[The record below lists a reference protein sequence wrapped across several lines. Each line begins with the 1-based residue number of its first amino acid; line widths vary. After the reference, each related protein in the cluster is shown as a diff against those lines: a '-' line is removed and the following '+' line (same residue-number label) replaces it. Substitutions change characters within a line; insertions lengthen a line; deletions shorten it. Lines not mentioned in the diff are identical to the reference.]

1 MITFAHPWVLLLL
14 PCLAWLAW
22 VRRRRAVPA
31 AFLYSSARLMRGL
44 VPLRRRGP
52 SWWLQMLRG
61 LGLACGIVALAQP
74 RWSHSET
81 RITASGVDIVVV
93 FDMSGS
99 MAAEDFIV
107 EGRRINRMEMSRR
120 VLRGFI
126 ERRPND
132 RIGLV
137 VFATDAYVA
146 VPPTLDHDY
155 LLRTLERLELGD
167 IPGDQTAIGMGL
179 ASALNRLREVPGKSR
194 VVILMTDG
202 QNNAGK
208 IDPRTA
214 AEAAQAMGVRVYT
227 IGVGTRGR
235 APTPV
240 QDVFGRKFYRWVDV
254 DIDEET
260 LRSIAD
266 RTGGR
271 YYRADNAERFE
282 EIYREIDRLEKTEVE
297 VKKYARHRELFGWWV
312 AMALVLLVIE
322 VVLAETVWRR
332 LP

>member
-1 MITFAHPWVLLLL
+1 VITFAHPWVLLFLL
-14 PCLAWLAW
+14 VLPVLAWL
-22 VRRRRAVPA
+22 RRRRAVPA

-44 VPLRRRGP
+44 VPLRRWGP
-52 SWWLQMLRG
+52 SRWLQALRWMS
-61 LGLACGIVALAQP
+61 LACGIVALAQP
-74 RWSHSET
+74 RLSHSET
-81 RITASGVDIVVV
+81 RVTASGVDIVVA

-99 MAAEDFIV
+99 MAAEDFVV
-107 EGRRINRMEMSRR
+107 EGRRINRLEMSRR
-120 VLRGFI
+120 VLREFI
-126 ERRPND
+126 RRRPND

-137 VFATDAYVA
+137 VFATDAFVA

-155 LLRTLERLELGD
+155 LLQALERLELGD

-179 ASALNRLREVPGKSR
+179 ASALNRLREVPARSR
-194 VVILMTDG
+194 LVILMTDG

-214 AEAAQAMGVRVYT
+214 AEAAQALGVKVYT

-240 QDVFGRKFYRWVDV
+240 QDVFGRRFYRWVEV
-254 DIDEET
+254 DIDEDT
-260 LRSIAD
+260 LRYIAD

-282 EIYREIDRLEKTEVE
+282 EIYREIDRMEKTDVE
-297 VKKYARHRELFGWWV
+297 VRKYARHRELFGWWV
-312 AMALVLLVIE
+312 SAAVLLLAME
-322 VVLAETVWRR
+322 VVLGETVWRR

>member
-1 MITFAHPWVLLLL
+1 MTFGRPWWLLLLLLL
-14 PCLAWLAW
+14 PLLAWL
-22 VRRRRAVPA
+22 RRRRGPPP
-31 AFLYSSARLMRGL
+31 AFLYSSARLLRGL

-52 SWWLQMLRG
+52 AWWLAALRW
-61 LGLACGIVALAQP
+61 LALTCGIVALAQP
-74 RWSHSET
+74 RLSHSET
-81 RITASGVDIVVV
+81 RLISEGVDIVVV

-99 MAAEDFIV
+99 MAAEDFV
-107 EGRRINRMEMSRR
+107 VDGRRINRMEMSRR
-120 VLRGFI
+120 VVREFI
-126 ERRPND
+126 RRRPND

-137 VFATDAYVA
+137 LFATDAYVA
-146 VPPTLDHDY
+146 VPPTLDHEY

-179 ASALNRLREVPGKSR
+179 ASALNRLREVQGRSR
-194 VVILMTDG
+194 VVVLMTDG

-214 AEAAQAMGVRVYT
+214 AEVAQALGVRVYT

-260 LRSIAD
+260 LRYVAE

-271 YYRADNAERFE
+271 YFRADSAEHFA
-282 EIYREIDRLEKTEVE
+282 EIYREIDRMEKTEVE
-297 VKKYARHRELFGWWV
+297 VKKYARHQELFPWWV
-312 AMALVLLVIE
+312 GAMLMLLLAE
-322 VVLAETVWRR
+322 VTLGETVWRR

>member
-1 MITFAHPWVLLLL
+1 MTFGRPWWLLVLVVL
-14 PCLAWLAW
+14 PWLAW
-22 VRRRRAVPA
+22 WRRRRGAPP
-31 AFLYSSARLMRGL
+31 AFLYSSARLLRGL

-52 SWWLQMLRG
+52 SWWLALIRG
-61 LGLACGIVALAQP
+61 GALACGVVALSQP
-74 RWSHSET
+74 RLSHSET
-81 RITASGVDIVVV
+81 RVTSEGVDIVVV

-99 MAAEDFIV
+99 MAAEDFV
-107 EGRRINRMEMSRR
+107 VDGQRIHRMEMSRR
-120 VLRGFI
+120 VLREFI
-126 ERRPND
+126 RRRVND

-137 VFATDAYVA
+137 VFAADAYVA

-155 LLRTLERLELGD
+155 LLQTLDRLELGD

-179 ASALNRLREVPGKSR
+179 ATALNRLRDVPGQSR

-208 IDPRTA
+208 VDPYTA
-214 AEAAQAMGVRVYT
+214 AEAAQALGVRVYT

-240 QDVFGRKFYRWVDV
+240 QDVFGRKFYRWVEV

-260 LRSIAD
+260 LRHIAD

-271 YYRADNAERFE
+271 YFRADNAEHFAD
-282 EIYREIDRLEKTEVE
+282 IYREIDRLEKTEVE
-297 VKKYARHRELFGWWV
+297 VKRYARHRELFGWCIA
-312 AMALVLLVIE
+312 AMLLLLLTE
-322 VVLAETVWRR
+322 VCLGETVWRR